1 MRVVSGDVGVYGKRR
16 QTEFEELEGGGER
29 ETSSS
34 GIYDLAV
41 SHGQAD
47 SDFWA
52 LVLRCGV
59 ETIQIHEVQILI
71 GGHKILVV
79 RRMLKHTKVGWQTAS
94 RLSWAEI

>member
-16 QTEFEELEGGGER
+16 QTTFEELEGGGER

-34 GIYDLAV
+34 GIYDLAL
-41 SHGQAD
+41 SHGRVD

-59 ETIQIHEVQILI
+59 ETIQIQALI
-71 GGHKILVV
+71 GGRKILAVG
-79 RRMLKHTKVGWQTAS
+79 RMLKHTKVG
-94 RLSWAEI
+94 